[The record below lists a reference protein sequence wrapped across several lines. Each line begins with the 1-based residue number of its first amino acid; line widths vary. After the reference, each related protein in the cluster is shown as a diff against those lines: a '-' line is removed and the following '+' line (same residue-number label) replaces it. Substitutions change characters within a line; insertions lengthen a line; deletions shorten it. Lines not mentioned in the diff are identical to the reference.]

1 MIAIASHRKKNN
13 RNALYKLDWQ
23 RAKRSSSRCQ
33 LTTDRLVACMEGGC
47 LGNNR
52 KQERKTKTSAAAHC
66 AVISRTRESDYA
78 QRICAQRE
86 TQREIYGSYSEA
98 AAAAATFI
106 ALFLQQQ
113 QQHTRF
119 AYCLSRRMQLLSLLF
134 RCYYIHI
141 CLCGLFTRLCVRSLS
156 QVFTADALLER
167 TIDRSR
173 NRKHFECVIYC
184 LVGRILYSV
193 YACADCRGAPAMKSI
208 ACKRTLPHAYILS
221 TVSVFFFFYFL
232 LEFRYANPIN
242 ATRSSST
249 PGFPSLWLLVI
260 RRAVKRQLFHVDC
273 QSVQFWMSSFTITH
287 LLFIV
292 IIFQNVNSSNWLCA
306 YAHWISNISSFFCQ
320 LTFQWTCESW
330 IGVSTTH
337 THGYN
342 RSRNDASYHRATW
355 PRTFPYAGQYLNMEI
370 CAHFARERTYIIVVV
385 CRNECSFSNVFVIDW
400 ISADSYSH
408 STFR

>member
-1 MIAIASHRKKNN
+1 MAHAMPWSWWWCRTKKLSIHRSRSTENTHATLFYKYESWVWSRSRATEKKNN

-156 QVFTADALLER
+156 QVFTADASLER

-249 PGFPSLWLLVI
+249 PCFPSLWLLVI
-260 RRAVKRQLFHVDC
+260 RRAVKRQLFMLIASQSNFEC
-273 QSVQFWMSSFTITH
+273 Q
-287 LLFIV
+287 
-292 IIFQNVNSSNWLCA
+292 
-306 YAHWISNISSFFCQ
+306 
-320 LTFQWTCESW
+320 
-330 IGVSTTH
+330 VSPLH
-337 THGYN
+337 IY
-342 RSRNDASYHRATW
+342 
-355 PRTFPYAGQYLNMEI
+355 
-370 CAHFARERTYIIVVV
+370 
-385 CRNECSFSNVFVIDW
+385 CSL
-400 ISADSYSH
+400 
-408 STFR
+408 